1 MGKGSSKF
9 LFFFFQEKKASEKY
23 EAHEVKSSGLLNGSR
38 GPQKQSMARLKMIQ

>member
-1 MGKGSSKF
+1 MGKGSSN
-9 LFFFFQEKKASEKY
+9 FFSRKKKRASEKY